1 VTAAYLDRLLAAAGV
16 ADCAEAEFRQY
27 AERRLEIMTAAR
39 VRAHRRYHLVHDMVE
54 SARAIVERPACIAAQ
69 IGCVLIQAGW
79 SADDAGYGEVCERLG
94 RVAALIHDDLHREP
108 CADQPCADQPCAD
121 QPSMGVLPA
130 LATFEAWYYERFGT
144 EFPVLLPRSP
154 NVFQPLVDF

>member
-1 VTAAYLDRLLAAAGV
+1 MTAAYLDRLLAAAGV

-54 SARAIVERPACIAAQ
+54 SARAIVERPACIAVQ

-79 SADDAGYGEVCERLG
+79 SENDAGYGEVCERLG
-94 RVAALIHDDLHREP
+94 RVAALIHDDLHPEP
-108 CADQPCADQPCAD
+108 CADQSCADQL
-121 QPSMGVLPA
+121 SIGVLPA
-130 LATFEAWYYERFGT
+130 LAMFEAWYCERFGT

-154 NVFQPLVDF
+154 NAFQPLVDF

>member
-1 VTAAYLDRLLAAAGV
+1 VTAEYLDRLLAAADI

-27 AERRLEIMTAAR
+27 AERRLEMMAAAR
-39 VRAHRRYHLVHDMVE
+39 VRAHRRYHLVNDMVE
-54 SARAIVERPACIAAQ
+54 SARAIVERPAGIAAQ

-94 RVAALIHDDLHREP
+94 RVAALINDDLHREP
-108 CADQPCADQPCAD
+108 CAVQSCAD
-121 QPSMGVLPA
+121 QPSIGVLPA
-130 LATFEAWYYERFGT
+130 LATFEAWYNERFGT

>member
-39 VRAHRRYHLVHDMVE
+39 VRAHRRYHLVNDMVE
-54 SARAIVERPACIAAQ
+54 SARAIAERPACIAVQ

-79 SADDAGYGEVCERLG
+79 SENDAGYGEVCERLG
-94 RVAALIHDDLHREP
+94 RVAALIHDDLHPEP
-108 CADQPCADQPCAD
+108 CADQSCAD
-121 QPSMGVLPA
+121 QPSIGVLPA
-130 LATFEAWYYERFGT
+130 LATFEAWYCERFGT

-154 NVFQPLVDF
+154 NAFQPLVDF

>member
-1 VTAAYLDRLLAAAGV
+1 MTAAYLDRLLAAADA

-27 AERRLEIMTAAR
+27 AERRLEIMAAAR
-39 VRAHRRYHLVHDMVE
+39 VRAHRRYHLVNDMVE
-54 SARAIVERPACIAAQ
+54 SARAIVKRPACIAAQ

-108 CADQPCADQPCAD
+108 CANQPCAN
-121 QPSMGVLPA
+121 QPSIGVLPA

>member
-1 VTAAYLDRLLAAAGV
+1 MTAAYLDQLFAAAGV
-16 ADCAEAEFRQY
+16 AECAEAEFRQY
-27 AERRLEIMTAAR
+27 AERRLEMMTAAR
-39 VRAHRRYHLVHDMVE
+39 VRAHRRYHLVNDMVE

-79 SADDAGYGEVCERLG
+79 SENDAGYGEVCERLG

-108 CADQPCADQPCAD
+108 GAD

-130 LATFEAWYYERFGT
+130 LATFEAWYCERFGT
-144 EFPVLLPRSP
+144 EFPVLLPRNP
-154 NVFQPLVDF
+154 NAFQPLVDF

>member
-79 SADDAGYGEVCERLG
+79 SENDAGYGEVCERLG

-108 CADQPCADQPCAD
+108 CADQSCANQL
-121 QPSMGVLPA
+121 SIGVLPA
-130 LATFEAWYYERFGT
+130 LATFEAWYCERFGT

-154 NVFQPLVDF
+154 NAFQPLVDF

>member
-1 VTAAYLDRLLAAAGV
+1 MTAAYLDRLIAAAGI
-16 ADCAEAEFRQY
+16 ADRAEAEFRQY
-27 AERRLEIMTAAR
+27 AERRIEIMTAAR
-39 VRAHRRYHLVHDMVE
+39 VRAHRRYHLVSDMVE

-79 SADDAGYGEVCERLG
+79 SENDAGYGEVYERLG

-108 CADQPCADQPCAD
+108 CAVQSCAD
-121 QPSMGVLPA
+121 QPSIGVLAA
-130 LATFEAWYYERFGT
+130 LATFEAWYCERFGT

-154 NVFQPLVDF
+154 NAFQPLVDF

>member
-1 VTAAYLDRLLAAAGV
+1 MTAAYLDRLLAAADV

-27 AERRLEIMTAAR
+27 AERRLEIMAAAR
-39 VRAHRRYHLVHDMVE
+39 VRAHRRYHLVNDMVE
-54 SARAIVERPACIAAQ
+54 SARAIVERPAGIAAQ

-108 CADQPCADQPCAD
+108 CANQPCAN
-121 QPSMGVLPA
+121 QPSIGVLPA